1 MNKIR
6 LSDAQKFK
14 EYYIDEVNVKD
25 EFIKTRL
32 EKFGVLENHKI
43 KLLFNNYGKSSFL
56 IKVMDIKYAIDKK
69 ICDEIYVKD
78 E

>member
-6 LSDAQKFK
+6 LSEADRFK
-14 EYYIDEVNVKD
+14 CYYIDEIKVKE

-32 EKFGVLENHKI
+32 EKFGLLKNQKI
-43 KLLFNNYGKSSFL
+43 ELLFYNYGKNSFL
-56 IKVMDIKYAIDKK
+56 IKVMGVKYAIDKC